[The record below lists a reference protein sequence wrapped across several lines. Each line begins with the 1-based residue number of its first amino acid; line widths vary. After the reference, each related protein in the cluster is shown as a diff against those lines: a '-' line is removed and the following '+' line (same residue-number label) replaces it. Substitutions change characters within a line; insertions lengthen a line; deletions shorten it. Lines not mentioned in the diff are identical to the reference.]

1 MTGAE
6 MYASAST
13 GTAVFSWIV
22 SDVDEQ
28 VIGML
33 IRVPPD
39 KHRQAVQDM
48 TQLVGMLLE
57 AGLDPQLRSQIVRAN
72 KNPPANVTVSWTGTV
87 NDLDKVQELL
97 NKMTEIWRG

>member
-1 MTGAE
+1 

-13 GTAVFSWIV
+13 GSAVFSWVV
-22 SDVDEQ
+22 SDVDER

-33 IRVPPD
+33 IRVAPEW
-39 KHRQAVQDM
+39 HAQAMADM
-48 TQLVGMLLE
+48 TQLISMLGA
-57 AGLDPQLRSQIVRAN
+57 AGLEPQFRSQIVRAN
-72 KNPPANVTVSWTGTV
+72 RHSPANVTISWTGVV

>member
-13 GTAVFSWIV
+13 GEAVFSWVV

-33 IRVPPD
+33 LRVTPD
-39 KHRQAVQDM
+39 RHEHAVADM
-48 TQLVGMLLE
+48 GQLIKMLEQVGLE
-57 AGLDPQLRSQIVRAN
+57 PQFRSQIVRAR
-72 KNPPANVTVSWTGTV
+72 KNPPPSVTVSWTGAV
-87 NDLDKVQELL
+87 NDLDKAQELL
-97 NKMTEIWRG
+97 SKMTEIWRR

>member
-6 MYASAST
+6 MYASATT
-13 GTAVFSWIV
+13 GSAVFSWIV

-33 IRVPPD
+33 IRVKPEM
-39 KHRQAVQDM
+39 HAQAVTDM
-48 TQLVGMLLE
+48 TQLVGMLLA

-72 KNPPANVTVSWTGTV
+72 NNPPANVTVSWTGTV

-97 NKMTEIWRG
+97 GKMTELWHG